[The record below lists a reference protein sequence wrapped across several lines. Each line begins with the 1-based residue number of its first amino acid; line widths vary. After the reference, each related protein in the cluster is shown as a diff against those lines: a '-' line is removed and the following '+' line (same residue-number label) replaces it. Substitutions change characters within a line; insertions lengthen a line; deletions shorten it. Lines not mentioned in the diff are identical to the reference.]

1 MREPRERDILKS
13 EDGRSYKSC
22 SFGSEVKAK
31 PLLKTPT
38 RTRGRGK
45 GTSCST
51 RGKGVKRSLIPAEHS
66 ESSYDTDISTS
77 SGSSDGVCDIC
88 ERRQIPPQ
96 KHRPIFGK
104 ATVQWVGCDK
114 CDRWYH
120 QCCTELDEDIEVST
134 IDYKCFHCSS

>member
-1 MREPRERDILKS
+1 MRERRERDILKS
-13 EDGRSYKSC
+13 EGGRSYKSC

-31 PLLKTPT
+31 PPLKTPT

-77 SGSSDGVCDIC
+77 RHLAEALTGSATSAKGD
-88 ERRQIPPQ
+88 
-96 KHRPIFGK
+96 KHRPRNTDRYLGK
-104 ATVQWVGCDK
+104 LQ
-114 CDRWYH
+114 
-120 QCCTELDEDIEVST
+120 
-134 IDYKCFHCSS
+134 SSGLAVTNVTGGTTNAVRNWMKILR